1 MAQDDDITG
10 LLVALKGGDPAARD
24 QLFRLIYRDL
34 HARAHRQLARSR
46 PGDTLSTTALVHE
59 TYLKLVGSTHQAY
72 LDRGHFFAV
81 AARAMRQ
88 ILVDYARSRLADK
101 RGGGARNS
109 TLEPEQL
116 AGPQRSEDLIAL
128 DEALIELS
136 QLDERL
142 AETVELRYFAGLSV
156 EEVAEARGVS
166 PRTVKRDW
174 RKARAFLYRAIQ
186 GDVVTDLDGPDSD

>member
-59 TYLKLVGSTHQAY
+59 TYLKLVGSTQQAY

-88 ILVDYARSRLADK
+88 ILVDYARSRLAEK

-109 TLEPEQL
+109 TPEPEQL

-136 QLDERL
+136 RLDERL
-142 AETVELRYFAGLSV
+142 AETVELRFFAGLSV
-156 EEVAEARGVS
+156 EEAAEARGVS
-166 PRTVKRDW
+166 PRTIKRDW

-186 GDVVTDLDGPDSD
+186 SDVVPDLDGPDSD

>member
-1 MAQDDDITG
+1 
-10 LLVALKGGDPAARD
+10 VALKGGDPAARD

-34 HARAHRQLARSR
+34 HARAHHQLARSR

-88 ILVDYARSRLADK
+88 ILVDYARSRLAEK

-136 QLDERL
+136 RLDERL

-186 GDVVTDLDGPDSD
+186 GDVVADLDGPDSD